1 MHSEKTKSSPSSI
14 LVVAAFGVVY
24 LVWGST
30 YLAIL
35 FAIETIPP
43 FLMAGTRFLVAGLL
57 LYFAVRSR
65 TPEPLTI
72 RNWLSAAVIGSL
84 MLLGGN
90 GLVCWAE
97 QSVPSGLAALLI
109 ATVPLWMVMLNWLFY
124 AGSKPT
130 LLVVFGLI
138 LGLVGIFL
146 LIGPGAIGGEPVDF
160 FGAVALMSACVFWS
174 FGSLHS
180 RRANLPRSTFLA
192 TSMEMITGGVV
203 LLAVGLFTGEWQRL
217 DVSAISFKSCA
228 ALGYLIVF
236 GAILA
241 LTAYKWLLQVSTPAR
256 VSTYA
261 YVNPVI
267 AVLLGTSFAGEE
279 LTSRVIF
286 AAAVIVT
293 AVVIIT
299 SSSRR
304 TKSVIRR
311 RHAPRA
317 NRDVCV
323 HDCLESSGA

>member
-1 MHSEKTKSSPSSI
+1 MI

-43 FLMAGTRFLVAGLL
+43 FLMSGTRYVVAGIL
-57 LYFAVRSR
+57 LYAFTRPR
-65 TPEPLTI
+65 TSERLTI
-72 RNWLSAAVIGSL
+72 KNWLAAGSIGCL

-97 QSVPSGLAALLI
+97 QSVPSGLAALMI
-109 ATVPLWMVMLNWLFY
+109 ATVPLWMVTLNWLFFKG
-124 AGSKPT
+124 ARPT
-130 LLVVFGLI
+130 AAII
-138 LGLVGIFL
+138 LGLVLGLIGLFV
-146 LIGPGAIGGEPVDF
+146 LIGPGSIGGEPVDSW
-160 FGAVALMSACVFWS
+160 GAIALMSACVFWS
-174 FGSLHS
+174 LGSLHS
-180 RRANLPRSTFLA
+180 RHAHLPRSTFLA
-192 TSMEMITGGVV
+192 TSMEMLMGGVALLTVGV
-203 LLAVGLFTGEWQRL
+203 LTGEWPKL
-217 DVSAISFKSCA
+217 DVAAVSLKSCL

-267 AVLLGTSFAGEE
+267 AVLLGTAFAGEA
-279 LTSRVIF
+279 LTARIFF

-293 AVVIIT
+293 AVIIIT
-299 SSSRR
+299 SSARR
-304 TKSVIRR
+304 TKPTVVRQTYSVCDS
-311 RHAPRA
+311 
-317 NRDVCV
+317 NDGVSQ
-323 HDCLESSGA
+323 CLESAVCKQT